1 MIVWGISANSHD
13 AAIAV
18 FVDNELV
25 YASHSERYSRK
36 KNDGNLDLSMV
47 EELKSK
53 FGEPNMVVWYE
64 RPFVKTIRQLSAGQG
79 WLWKEN
85 NVKKYL
91 KKYNITCPITY
102 KWHHESHAAAGYY
115 TSGFG
120 QATVVVIDA
129 IGEYDTLSVWLG
141 QGNKLS
147 KVWSQIYPDSI
158 GLWYSAMTQRIG
170 LKPNEEEYI
179 LMGMAALGNPDRLS
193 GDILADFVSWG
204 EHENTLITFQKNLH
218 KGCKHWRP
226 DLVTDQ
232 DMYDIAAA
240 TQHVY
245 QLMFN
250 RIMQHAINM
259 TGHSE
264 NLVLMGGCAL
274 NCVANRDAYTY
285 FKNVWIMP
293 NPGDAG
299 SAVGAVLADWQKH
312 IVWPGAYLGHD
323 MGYKTSNKAIV
334 DYLVE
339 HKICGL
345 ARGPAE
351 YGPRSLGNRSLIA
364 DPRGDDVKAR
374 LNTIKRRE
382 EFRPF
387 APSVLA
393 EHAADI
399 FEMPTEFTPYMQY
412 AVKCRRPG
420 LYPGIVHFDGTSRV
434 QTVTQ
439 QDNPQFHALLTEWY
453 KRTGCPMLVN
463 TSLNIKGEPIVN
475 THEDAVRWQETY
487 GLLVF
492 N

>member
-1 MIVWGISANSHD
+1 MITWGISANSHD

-18 FVDNELV
+18 FVDDELV
-25 YASHSERYSRK
+25 YASHSERYSQK
-36 KNDGNLDLSMV
+36 KNDGNLDPGMIF
-47 EELKSK
+47 ELKTK
-53 FGEPNMVVWYE
+53 FGEPNRVVWYE
-64 RPFVKTIRQLSAGQG
+64 RPFIKTIRQFVAGQG
-79 WLWKEN
+79 WLWEEN
-85 NVKKYL
+85 NIKEYL

-115 TSGFG
+115 TSGFDK
-120 QATVVVIDA
+120 ATVVVIDS
-129 IGEYDTLSVWLG
+129 IGEYDTLSIWKG
-141 QGNKLS
+141 RGSKLS
-147 KVWSQIYPDSI
+147 KVWSQGYPDSI

-179 LMGMAALGNPDRLS
+179 LMGMAALGDPTRLS
-193 GDILADFVSWG
+193 DEIIADFVSWSG
-204 EHENTLITFQKNLH
+204 QECTLIAFKDNLH
-218 KGCKHWRP
+218 TGCQYWRR
-226 DLVTDQ
+226 DLVTQQ

-240 TQHVY
+240 TQYVY
-245 QLMFN
+245 ELMFN
-250 RIMQHAINM
+250 KIMQHAVNI
-259 TGHSE
+259 THHSE

-274 NCVANRDAYTY
+274 NCVANRDAYNY

-299 SAVGAVLADWQKH
+299 SAVGAVLADWRKH
-312 IVWPGAYLGHD
+312 IAWPGAYLGYD
-323 MGYKTSNKAIV
+323 MGYKTSNKEIV

-364 DPRGDDVKAR
+364 DPRGDDVKPR
-374 LNTIKRRE
+374 LNKIKRRE

-412 AVKCRRPG
+412 AVKCRRPD

-434 QTVTQ
+434 QTVTKE
-439 QDNPQFHALLTEWY
+439 DNPQFHALLTEWY
-453 KRTGCPMLVN
+453 KRTSCPMLVN
-463 TSLNIKGEPIVN
+463 TSLNIKGEPMVN
-475 THEDAVRWQETY
+475 THEDAARWQENY
-487 GLLVF
+487 GLPVF